1 MQNNKLPR
9 LRVSSTSCLRIQWGV
24 FLSLAKEVFG
34 FYFALYKGS
43 KTIFLFVWNKGAG
56 NRIKVRGH
64 VWEQY
69 AGYLLH
75 VIAVVNACQVG
86 IDRVLMAEH
95 PKRRRGAS
103 GNRSSKYKKK
113 KIKASSY

>member
-1 MQNNKLPR
+1 MLLY
-9 LRVSSTSCLRIQWGV
+9 LRVISSCLRIQWGV
-24 FLSLAKEVFG
+24 FLSLAKVVFG

-69 AGYLLH
+69 AGYLLQCYCR
-75 VIAVVNACQVG
+75 CQ
-86 IDRVLMAEH
+86 RV
-95 PKRRRGAS
+95 PS
-103 GNRSSKYKKK
+103 GY
-113 KIKASSY
+113 